1 MNIHQRENFFFNDEI
16 TILFLFT
23 YSVCD
28 EKVKR
33 DREKDHRD
41 LRNCNSIY
49 TVRCEKQNAKSSRRE
64 QGVTIDPSLL

>member
-33 DREKDHRD
+33 DRE
-41 LRNCNSIY
+41 NSRERIIGTFV
-49 TVRCEKQNAKSSRRE
+49 TVIRFILSDVKNKIPKAPGENK
-64 QGVTIDPSLL
+64 G